1 MKNSTIT
8 KRSISRIV
16 IMLGLLIAL
25 SLVCLVGCGNKTT
38 VEAPKSVDKV
48 YSVNL
53 QYDGANVDGQL
64 GVDLSLAT
72 IRLTA
77 KVLQDGSEE
86 VTYTSSDTSVAT
98 ISANGIVKLVSPGET
113 IITATVGERFHSIVL
128 IVNADNSVSAPYTLT
143 VSGGVA
149 KNQNGEI
156 VTSAKEGDYIT
167 LVPAMPEHMN
177 FIKWN
182 YSEDGLWENGNVIKM
197 PKGDL
202 IVTAEY
208 TEALY
213 KLNVIGAVATKANLT
228 VNPGGTTL
236 GGNSIENVKTVYEF
250 PYGTEVTI
258 RANDPGD
265 KRLFVGWDQNFE
277 NNRVGSEGITEYTFI
292 MEGEETTLTAVF
304 SDISHNILPGA
315 NVDSKGETTS
325 IYTGNGLSD
334 VTAKKITAG
343 VIEGELY
350 ADPDLQSLYG
360 YSFTIPCGMPGITS
374 SPENINKSDLN
385 TREDLEPKTVK
396 IIFKNR
402 GNYPVT
408 VELGYSYFGN
418 VGSTGVVTVPAGGI
432 VTKVF
437 NSNIAL
443 NDCSWSFAV
452 REKVGGESG
461 ESVKLDVVAAAA
473 QTYPNGYPLLKG
485 TEDAQYMNFA
495 SALSFN
501 TGWDTKGNRGLFN
514 DKGAL
519 LFVSRSSY
527 HKNDN
532 ASLYTKVTNL
542 PAYDPENPTTTVYV
556 QVLNLVNA
564 VDDPKNHFSFMF
576 SNSKD
581 AFDENATV
589 LASEVVNIEAAGQI
603 ILLKLE
609 IPRSENEGDIYLHYV
624 KTVKESG
631 QEYNVFAQFAYN
643 NIFGYEE

>member
-1 MKNSTIT
+1 MKNSTIK
-8 KRSISRIV
+8 KRFGSRLV
-16 IMLGLLIAL
+16 VLLGLILVL
-25 SLVCLVGCGNKTT
+25 SLVCMVGCET

-64 GVDLSLAT
+64 SIDLSMKT
-72 IRLTA
+72 VRLTA
-77 KVLQDGSEE
+77 KVLQDGAE
-86 VTYTSSDTSVAT
+86 VVSYTSSDESVAT
-98 ISANGIVKLVSPGET
+98 ISANGIVRLLSPGET
-113 IITATVGERFHSIVL
+113 VITASVGEKFHSIIL
-128 IVNADNSVSAPYTLT
+128 IVKGDNSASLPHTIT

-156 VTSAKEGDYIT
+156 VTSAKAGDYIT
-167 LVPAMPEHMN
+167 LVPAMPDHMD
-177 FIKWN
+177 FINWN
-182 YSEDGLWENGNVIKM
+182 YSVDGIWINGNLIKM
-197 PKGDL
+197 PAGDL
-202 IVTAEY
+202 TVTAEY
-208 TEALY
+208 TATLY
-213 KLNVIGAVATKANLT
+213 KLHLVGAVAAKANLT
-228 VNPGGTTL
+228 ENPEGTTIS
-236 GGNSIENVKTVYEF
+236 GSNIENVHTVYEF
-250 PYGTEVTI
+250 PYGTEITV

-265 KRLFVGWDQNFE
+265 KRLFVGWDQNYE
-277 NNRVGSEGITEYTFI
+277 NNRVGKEGITEYTFA
-292 MEGEETTLTAVF
+292 MTGEETTLTAVF
-304 SDISHNILPGA
+304 SDIKHNILPGA
-315 NVDSKGETTS
+315 NVDSKGESTS
-325 IYTGNGLSD
+325 IYTGTGLKD

-343 VIEGELY
+343 VIDGNLY

-360 YSFTIPCGMPGITS
+360 YSFTIPCGMPGIAS

-402 GNYPVT
+402 GDYPVT

-418 VGSTGVVTVPAGGI
+418 VGSTGIVTVPAGGI

-443 NDCSWSFAV
+443 NDCAWSFAV
-452 REKVGGESG
+452 REKVDGTSG
-461 ESVKLDVVAAAA
+461 QSVELDVVAAAA

-485 TEDAQYMNFA
+485 SDDAHYMNFG
-495 SALSFN
+495 SILNFN

-514 DKGAL
+514 EKGAL
-519 LFVSRSSY
+519 LFVSRATY
-527 HKNDN
+527 LKEEK

-542 PAYDPENPTTTVYV
+542 PEYDPENPTTTVYV
-556 QVLNLVNA
+556 QVLNLVNT
-564 VDDPKNHFSFMF
+564 VDDPKNSFSLMF

-589 LASEVVNIEAAGQI
+589 YSSEVVNIEAAGQI
-603 ILLKLE
+603 TLLKLE

-624 KTVKESG
+624 KTTKEVG
-631 QEYNVFAQFAYN
+631 QEYNVFMQFAYN

>member
-1 MKNSTIT
+1 MKKTTNT
-8 KRSISRIV
+8 KRNNGRLV
-16 IMLGLLIAL
+16 IMLGLILAL
-25 SLVCLVGCGNKTT
+25 SLVCLVGCGRTT
-38 VEAPKSVDKV
+38 VEPPQSEDKV

-64 GVDLSLAT
+64 SVDLSMGT
-72 IRLTA
+72 IRLVA
-77 KVLQDGSEE
+77 KVLQDGSEM
-86 VTYTSSDTSVAT
+86 VTYESSDKSVAT
-98 ISANGIVKLVSPGET
+98 ISSNGVVRLLSQGET
-113 IITATVGERFHSIVL
+113 VISAQIGDKQHHIVL
-128 IVNADNSVSAPYTLT
+128 IVKDDNSASAPYTIT
-143 VSGGVA
+143 ISGGVA

-156 VTSAKEGDYIT
+156 VTSAKAGEYLT
-167 LVPAMPEHMN
+167 LVPTVVDHMN
-177 FIKWN
+177 FVKWD
-182 YSEDGLWENGNVIKM
+182 YSQEGIWINGNVIKM
-197 PKGDL
+197 PDGDL
-202 IVTAEY
+202 KVTAEFSE
-208 TEALY
+208 TLY
-213 KLNVIGAVATKANLT
+213 KLNLYGAVAVKANLDE
-228 VNPGGTTL
+228 NPEGTPL
-236 GGNSIENVKTVYEF
+236 GGSNLENIHMVYEF
-250 PYGTEVTI
+250 PYGTEITI
-258 RANDPGD
+258 RANDAGD
-265 KRLFVGWDQNFE
+265 KRLFVGWDQNYE
-277 NNRVGSEGITEYTFI
+277 NNRVGREGITEYTFA
-292 MEGEETTLTAVF
+292 MLDEETTLTAVF
-304 SDISHNILPGA
+304 SDIAHNILPGA
-315 NVDSKGETTS
+315 NVDSAGVSTS
-325 IYTGNGLSD
+325 IYTGNGLKE

-343 VIEGELY
+343 VIEGEFY

-452 REKVGGESG
+452 REKVGGASG
-461 ESVKLDVVAAAA
+461 ENVQLDVVAAAA

-485 TEDAQYMNFA
+485 SDDAQYMNFA
-495 SALSFN
+495 SILNFN

-514 DKGAL
+514 EKGAL
-519 LFVSRSSY
+519 LFVSRASY
-527 HKNDN
+527 LKADQ

-542 PAYDPENPTTTVYV
+542 PEYDPENPTTTVYV

-564 VDDPKNHFSFMF
+564 TDDPKNNFSFMF

-581 AFDENATV
+581 AFDENATI
-589 LASEVVNIEAAGQI
+589 LASEVVNIDAAGQI

-624 KTVKESG
+624 KTVKEAG

>member
-8 KRSISRIV
+8 KRSIGRLV
-16 IMLGLLIAL
+16 IMLGLILAL
-25 SLVCLVGCGNKTT
+25 SLVCLVGCGKTT
-38 VEAPKSVDKV
+38 VEPPQSEDKV

-64 GVDLSLAT
+64 SVDLSMST
-72 IRLTA
+72 IRLIA
-77 KVLQDGSEE
+77 KVLQDGSEM
-86 VTYTSSDTSVAT
+86 VTYESSDKSVAT
-98 ISANGIVKLVSPGET
+98 ISQNGVVRLLSQGET
-113 IITATVGERFHSIVL
+113 VISAQVGDKHHDIVL
-128 IVNADNSVSAPYTLT
+128 IVKNDNSSSAPYTIT
-143 VSGGVA
+143 INGGVA

-156 VTSAKEGDYIT
+156 VTSAKAGEYLT
-167 LVPAMPEHMN
+167 LVPSLVDHMN
-177 FIKWN
+177 FVKWD
-182 YSEDGLWENGNVIKM
+182 YSLDGLWINGNVIKM
-197 PKGDL
+197 PDGDL
-202 IVTAEY
+202 KVTAEFSQ
-208 TEALY
+208 TLY
-213 KLNVIGAVATKANLT
+213 KLNLYGALAVKANLDE
-228 VNPGGTTL
+228 NPEGTTL
-236 GGNSIENVKTVYEF
+236 GGTNLENIHMVYEF
-250 PYGTEVTI
+250 PYGTEITI
-258 RANDPGD
+258 RANDAGD
-265 KRLFVGWDQNFE
+265 NRLFVGWDQNYE
-277 NNRVGSEGITEYTFI
+277 NNRVGREGITEYTFAMI
-292 MEGEETTLTAVF
+292 DEETTLTAVF
-304 SDISHNILPGA
+304 SDIAHNILPGA
-315 NVDSKGETTS
+315 NVDSTGASTS
-325 IYTGNGLSD
+325 IYTGNGLKE

-396 IIFKNR
+396 IIFKNK
-402 GNYPVT
+402 GKYPVT

-418 VGSTGVVTVPAGGI
+418 VGSTGVVTVPAGGT

-443 NDCSWSFAV
+443 NDCAWSFAV
-452 REKVGGESG
+452 RDKVGGIAG
-461 ESVKLDVVAAAA
+461 ESVQLDVVAAAA

-485 TEDAQYMNFA
+485 SDDAQYMNFA
-495 SALSFN
+495 SVLNFN

-514 DKGAL
+514 NKGAL
-519 LFVSRSSY
+519 LFVSRASY
-527 HKNDN
+527 LKADQ

-542 PAYDPENPTTTVYV
+542 PEYDPENPTTTVYV

-564 VDDPKNHFSFMF
+564 TDDPKNNFSFMF

-581 AFDENATV
+581 AFDENATI
-589 LASEVVNIEAAGQI
+589 LASEVVNIDAAGQI

-624 KTVKESG
+624 KTVKETG